1 MMDFEWRL
9 SIDTVQLSSWLS
21 IQFQAPRF
29 KSWISRSN
37 SFKERPPTL
46 EPSPPPQ
53 CILKSVPCLFMNL
66 LTTSAVIEFY
76 TSVTAPIY
84 QRSKLLA
91 MGLFLI
97 VWSWCSN
104 LWHNA
109 VPYYNISSP
118 CLFEASYNRNHW
130 FYHLLSLVG
139 GSYWRHL

>member
-66 LTTSAVIEFY
+66 LTTSVVIEFY
-76 TSVTAPIY
+76 ILQWHCFNVTAPIY
-84 QRSKLLA
+84 QRSRFLA
-91 MGLFLI
+91 IGLFLVVRSANHDVAACDTMLCHI
-97 VWSWCSN
+97 IIS
-104 LWHNA
+104 A
-109 VPYYNISSP
+109 VHA
-118 CLFEASYNRNHW
+118 CLKLHITEITGSII
-130 FYHLLSLVG
+130 FYH
-139 GSYWRHL
+139 